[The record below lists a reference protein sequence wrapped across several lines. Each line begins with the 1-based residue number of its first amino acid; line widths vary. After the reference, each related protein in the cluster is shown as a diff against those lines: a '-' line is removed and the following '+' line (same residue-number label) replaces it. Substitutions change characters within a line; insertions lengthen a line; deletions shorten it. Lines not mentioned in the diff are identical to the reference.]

1 MRGSCTVDEVNR
13 QKVNRLTILS
23 LSFKFLLINCI
34 IVQTFSNIPWI
45 HAFSAVFNSNRNI
58 YTWSE
63 RSIDLE

>member
-1 MRGSCTVDEVNR
+1 MDEVNR
-13 QKVNRLTILS
+13 QKINRLTILS

-58 YTWSE
+58 YT
-63 RSIDLE
+63 